1 MAQKRYSL
9 ILVAAL
15 VVAAVATFVVYRALE
30 AARAENR
37 VVTQSLVV
45 ASEQIPE
52 GASLSREN
60 LRVEKWPIGTIPDSA
75 WSSIDS
81 AVGRVA
87 RVAIFEGEP
96 IVAGRLA
103 PPGTDPGLQ
112 VKITPGLRAMA
123 VRIDDVAG
131 LSGLIQPNS
140 RVDVLVTM
148 RPSQSEPNQVA
159 KLFMSNMRVLAV
171 GTVVTSGPD
180 NRTINATTATLEVTP
195 EEAERLALATREG
208 TIQLVLR
215 GFGDPDAIQTQ
226 GARSGDVL
234 SQLRSAQAVRPA
246 GATPAPAPRRR
257 VATPPRA
264 VVETVTV
271 VQPPVVIE
279 KLVQPAKPDSHQVQ
293 VFRGE
298 KMTLQ
303 KFAKP
308 DSTVRKPGV
317 RPDTM
322 SSR

>member
-1 MAQKRYSL
+1 MAQKRYSF

-15 VVAAVATFVVYRALE
+15 LVAATATFVVYRALE

-37 VVTQSLVV
+37 LATESLVV
-45 ASEQIPE
+45 ANEQIPE
-52 GASLSREN
+52 GASLSRGA
-60 LRVEKWPIGTIPDSA
+60 LRVEQWPTGTLPESA
-75 WSSIDS
+75 YHSLDS

-87 RVAIFEGEP
+87 RVPIFEGEP
-96 IVAGRLA
+96 IVTGRLA

-112 VKITPGLRAMA
+112 VKITPGKRAMA

-148 RPSQSEPNQVA
+148 RPSQAEPNQVA

-195 EEAERLALATREG
+195 DEAERLALATREG

-215 GFGDPDAIQTQ
+215 GFGDPEDIETR
-226 GARSGDVL
+226 GARSPDVL
-234 SQLRSAQAVRPA
+234 SQLRRAEPAPVSPSAASTRRRVVP
-246 GATPAPAPRRR
+246 PAPR
-257 VATPPRA
+257 T

-271 VQPPVVIE
+271 AQPPVVIE
-279 KLVQPAKPDSHQVQ
+279 KLVTPPKPDSHAVQ
-293 VFRGE
+293 IYRGE
-298 KMTLQ
+298 KMTQQ
-303 KFAKP
+303 KFIKP
-308 DSTVRKPGV
+308 DSTTRKP
-317 RPDTM
+317 PDGTPEM
-322 SSR
+322 P